1 MSTIINNDFTF
12 TRYLYIKSDVKH
24 SLLLA
29 ILEHKK
35 DESLFWTYELYYS
48 GFYSELIDLILL
60 IYNKIY
66 IFTNSKLINFIEK
79 NIKLMEEHPEND
91 LYIGSIIATL
101 VYQKYDLN
109 SFIETYFKVK
119 CVVKPIVS
127 NKLKLHINLKDED
140 IVAYKTLYGKPN
152 TILQKINKYP
162 TRRNVNRLFD
172 ADLYEPTQLLDMYNI
187 HWLYYAYNSQIWKLR
202 IDKYDIIV
210 NHDTRMIEFNDEDQE
225 SEFYEKWNYDPDE
238 QPLIICEYHIGT
250 INEPQSNIMEFC
262 NTYNVNIITKKI
274 ISRPKPKSI
283 TPIM

>member
-1 MSTIINNDFTF
+1 MTTTINNDFAF

-29 ILEHKK
+29 ILDHNK
-35 DESLFWTYELYYS
+35 DEALFWTYELYYS
-48 GFYSELIDLILL
+48 GFYDELIDLILL

-66 IFTNSKLINFIEK
+66 IFTNSKLISFIEK
-79 NIKLMEEHPEND
+79 NIKLMEENPDND

-101 VYQKYDLN
+101 VYQKYNLN

-127 NKLKLHINLKDED
+127 NNLKLHINLKDED
-140 IVAYKTLYGKPN
+140 IVSYKTLYGKPN
-152 TILQKINKYP
+152 TILQKTNKYP

-210 NHDTRMIEFNDEDQE
+210 NHDTRMIEFNDEIQE
-225 SEFYEKWNYDPDE
+225 TEFYEKWNYDPDE
-238 QPLIICEYHIGT
+238 QPLIIREYHIGT
-250 INEPQSNIMEFC
+250 INDPQCNIMEFC

-274 ISRPKPKSI
+274 IPRPK
-283 TPIM
+283 